1 MKVVAKNKKA
11 YHDYEIIETYEAG
24 IVLEGSE
31 VKSVRAGRV
40 SMKDSYAKVK
50 DGELWLYNMH
60 IAPYEKS
67 AAFVPSPR
75 RRRKLLM
82 HKREIL
88 KLKSKTEERGFTLV
102 PLEIYINDRGI
113 VKIKLALARGRRTY
127 QKKQYLIERQKERE
141 KERELKEYL
150 RRGK

>member
-1 MKVVAKNKKA
+1 MKTIARNKKA

-40 SMKDSYAKVK
+40 NLKDSYAKVK
-50 DGELWLYNMH
+50 NGELWVYNMH

-67 AAFVPSPR
+67 SVFAPSPR
-75 RRRKLLM
+75 RKRKLLM
-82 HKREIL
+82 HKREIIR
-88 KLKSKTEERGFTLV
+88 LKSKTEERGLTLV
-102 PLEIYINDRGI
+102 PLEVYINDRGI
-113 VKIKLALARGRRTY
+113 VKVKLGLARGRKTY

-141 KERELKEYL
+141 KEKELREYL
-150 RRGK
+150 KRGR